1 MQLQF
6 NWRLL
11 ALPLFLI
18 ELGAP
23 ANAIAQGGGAGV
35 SAEELK
41 LYQSLPQEQKDALQQ
56 QLGIKGGSRNG
67 TSALGSAGNDS
78 QITVN
83 TAPGAADDVF
93 GKQGSLPV
101 MPKIKGREELLV
113 EIALPEDAR
122 GFNVPSLG
130 GSDAAPVQAPA
141 QAQVPLSVSQKKKK
155 EAEAEKEK
163 RSPEETAAL
172 RKKRDLIRAGNP
184 YKLSDDGVL
193 LLPDLAPINL
203 LGLTAKEVQQRLALD
218 PILRE
223 FQVGVTVLRTEARG
237 VEALKPFGYE
247 IFRGAASAFVP
258 GTDIP
263 APQDYVVGPGDTVD
277 VELYGQKS
285 NVYTLPVGRDG
296 VISIP
301 DVGPVQVGGSSV
313 SSITSQ
319 IQKRV
324 SQQIIGTQA
333 RVSLKE
339 LRSARVLVLGD
350 AERPGNYVVSGLSTV
365 MNALFAGGGVKSIGS
380 LRSIEV
386 KRGGRLVRRLD
397 LYDVLLHGNTA
408 DDISLQSGDVVFIP
422 PVGPTVGISG
432 DVRRP
437 AIYELAGERTVAD
450 VVQMAGGLSPDADP
464 HSVSIERVSTES
476 GHRMLSL
483 DLSEPKG
490 RGFVVQAGDIVRIA
504 PQRTSVDNGVT
515 LEGFVYRP
523 RTVAYRPG
531 QRLSDVLP
539 SVDELKPRADL
550 RYLLI
555 RRESMPNRE
564 VSVLS
569 ADLTQALLRPG
580 TAADVALQPRD
591 RISVFELQG
600 TRDRIVSPLIEELKR
615 QSGPRDYAA
624 IVAIAGHIN
633 AAGKYPLE
641 PGMKV
646 SDLLRAGGGLQDN
659 AYAQSAELTR
669 YVITASGERRV
680 ELQGVDLAR
689 ALSGDAS
696 ADIVLQPYDSLTV
709 KGQPE
714 WRAAEEVEFAG
725 EVRFPGIYQIRR
737 GETLRALIER
747 AGGLTSLAFAKGAI
761 FTRLDLQ
768 EKEREQIDRLSARM
782 QADLASLSLQNS
794 QTNPLAPQ
802 QFSAGQTLLDQL
814 QETKPVGRMVID
826 LRKVMASP
834 PGSEWD
840 VTLRNGDKLT
850 LPRVTQEVSVL
861 GEVQSPTSHLF
872 RPRMSRDDYV
882 NLSGGVTQRGDRA
895 RTYVVKAD
903 GSVVT
908 ARPGFLRGETVQ
920 MDPGDTVVVPF
931 DAEKMRPL
939 PLWTAVTT
947 IIYNLAVATAAVAR
961 F

>member
-1 MQLQF
+1 MTLRLKL
-6 NWRLL
+6 RLL
-11 ALPLFLI
+11 VLAVLVI
-18 ELGAP
+18 ELWVPLGAF
-23 ANAIAQGGGAGV
+23 AQGSGAGV
-35 SAEELK
+35 SAEDLK
-41 LYQSLPQEQKDALQQ
+41 LYQSLPQEQKDALMQ
-56 QLGIKGGSRNG
+56 QLGLKGSRAGGSGPAVSGPDN
-67 TSALGSAGNDS
+67 

-83 TAPGAADDVF
+83 TAPGSGDDPS
-93 GKQGSLPV
+93 GKYAGLPG
-101 MPKIKGREELLV
+101 MAKIKGREELLV
-113 EIALPEDAR
+113 EVVLPEDAK
-122 GFNVPSLG
+122 GF
-130 GSDAAPVQAPA
+130 DANGIAAVEPA
-141 QAQVPLSVSQKKKK
+141 IQQNSGQGAAVLSAGQKKKK
-155 EAEAEKEK
+155 EAEYEKDK
-163 RSPEETAAL
+163 RTPEQLAAL
-172 RKKRDLIRAGNP
+172 RRKRDLIRAGNP
-184 YKLSDDGVL
+184 YKLSEDGVL

-203 LGLTAKEVQQRLALD
+203 LGLTAKEVQQRLSLD
-218 PILRE
+218 PLLRE
-223 FQVGVTVLRTEARG
+223 FRVGVTLLRTEARG

-247 IFRGAASAFVP
+247 VFKGAASAFVP

-277 VELYGQKS
+277 VELYGQKT

-296 VISIP
+296 FISIP

-313 SSITSQ
+313 ASVTSQ

-324 SQQIIGTQA
+324 SQQFIGTQA

-365 MNALFAGGGVKSIGS
+365 MNALFAGGGVKPIGT
-380 LRSIEV
+380 LRNIEV

-397 LYDVLLHGNTA
+397 LYDVLLHGNTS
-408 DDISLQSGDVVFIP
+408 DNVSLQTGDVVFIP
-422 PVGPTVGISG
+422 PVGTTVGISG

-437 AIYELAGERTVAD
+437 AIYELSGERTVGE

-464 HSVSIERVSTES
+464 HSVSIERVSTET
-476 GHRMLSL
+476 GHRMLSV
-483 DLSEPKG
+483 DLAESKG
-490 RGFVVQAGDIVRIA
+490 RGFVVQAGDVIRIA
-504 PQRTSVDNGVT
+504 PQRASVDNGVT
-515 LEGFVYRP
+515 VEGYVYRP

-539 SVDELKPRADL
+539 SVDELKPNADL

-555 RRESMPNRE
+555 RRESTPNRE

-569 ADLTQALLRPG
+569 ADLTQALAKPG
-580 TAADVALQPRD
+580 MAPDIPLQPRD

-600 TRDRIVSPLIEELKR
+600 TRDRVVMPLIEELKR

-624 IVAIAGHIN
+624 IVSIAGHVN

-641 PGMKV
+641 PGMKI

-659 AYAQSAELTR
+659 AYAQAAELTR
-669 YVITASGERRV
+669 YAIAPSGERRV
-680 ELQGVDLAR
+680 ELVNVDLAR
-689 ALSGDAS
+689 ALGGDAT
-696 ADIVLQPYDSLTV
+696 ADVVLQPYDSLTV
-709 KGQPE
+709 KVQPE
-714 WRAAEEVEFAG
+714 WRTAEEVEFAG

-737 GETLRALIER
+737 GETLRALIDR
-747 AGGLTSLAFAKGAI
+747 AGGLTSLAFAKGAV
-761 FTRLDLQ
+761 FSRLDLK
-768 EKEREQIDRLSARM
+768 EKEREQIDRLSSRM

-802 QFSAGQTLLDQL
+802 QFSAGQALLDQL

-826 LRKVMASP
+826 LQKVMANP

-840 VTLRNGDKLT
+840 ITLRNGDKLT
-850 LPRVTQEVSVL
+850 LPRITQEVSVL
-861 GEVQSPTSHLF
+861 GEVQSPTSHLY
-872 RPRMSRDDYV
+872 RPNLSRDDYV
-882 NLSGGVTQRGDRA
+882 SLSGGVTQRGDRA

-908 ARPGFLRGETVQ
+908 ARPGFLRGQTGQ